1 MVIACRCGACCF
13 HKWWRGALLPYELMR
28 PCATRKTWIFG
39 FLLFPT
45 PGPSL
50 NYMHLLRKQMHDSD
64 RLEKDAGMKDHCP
77 GGAPRIFYPIKQAR
91 APIDVASLHVKA
103 LPYTPT
109 PAV

>member
-1 MVIACRCGACCF
+1 
-13 HKWWRGALLPYELMR
+13 
-28 PCATRKTWIFG
+28 
-39 FLLFPT
+39 
-45 PGPSL
+45 
-50 NYMHLLRKQMHDSD
+50 MHDSD

-77 GGAPRIFYPIKQAR
+77 GGAPRTFYPIKQAR